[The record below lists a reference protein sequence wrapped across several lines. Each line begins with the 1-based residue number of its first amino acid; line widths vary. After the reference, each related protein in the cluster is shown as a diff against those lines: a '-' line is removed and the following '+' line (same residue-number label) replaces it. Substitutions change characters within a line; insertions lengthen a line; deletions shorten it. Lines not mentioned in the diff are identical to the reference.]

1 MSQELE
7 KVSVERDDGHKS
19 RWAFGKWVYRKEAGK
34 QSLNVK
40 RAAVTV
46 GALAIATTVF
56 LLFRGPA
63 QVVQTRGNPIGLESN
78 LPYSGTNGSQSIPAV
93 AQGDDQKLSR
103 PGSKPKA
110 KKFIGVEHIERPRL
124 TSIPPGLVA
133 NAVLLSGATDGRT
146 RAELEED
153 LVFNGEVLLPK
164 GVTLIGAGSSG
175 EDRLTITFSK
185 VVLKDGKTETISAE
199 ALDPSDQIL
208 GIKGSKVSKY
218 FATLAAAGA
227 LSFAGGAAA
236 GLQESENQGGVAVRK
251 SDLRNAALNGTAT
264 AALDISKEIV
274 TKWKDK
280 KNVIQVKA
288 GTKIQIAF

>member
-34 QSLNVK
+34 KSINVK
-40 RAAVTV
+40 RAAIAV
-46 GALAIATTVF
+46 GVVVLVTTVI
-56 LLFRGPA
+56 LLFRGPT
-63 QVVQTRGNPIGLESN
+63 QVVQAKGNPIGLENN
-78 LPYSGTNGSQSIPAV
+78 LPYSGTNSQSIPAV
-93 AQGDDQKLSR
+93 AQGGDQKTLRSDL
-103 PGSKPKA
+103 KPKA

-124 TSIPPGLVA
+124 TSIPPGLVG

-153 LVFNGEVLLPK
+153 LLFNGEVLLPK

-185 VVLKDGKTETISAE
+185 VVFSDGKTETISAE

-218 FATLAAAGA
+218 FASLAAAGA

-236 GLQESENQGGVAVRK
+236 GLQESDNQGGVAVRK

-264 AALDISKEIV
+264 AALDTSKEIV